1 MATYTKAES
10 RSWARD
16 KLVGAVNCTI
26 PSFTADLKN
35 LNESGI
41 RHDIALAKQHG
52 FIGTLAI
59 GEISITLKEY
69 VEFVR
74 VSKDEAGDG
83 FFICH
88 HACFNTLE
96 ENIEMAQRA
105 ETAGAD
111 LILLS
116 YPPSFYPET
125 EEEVFEYTCAFA
137 EATNLAIILFPMT
150 IWNFSRLHPSDI
162 STRLIRRILDA
173 APNVAVIKAEG
184 GYPNIMN
191 AVECHRLFGDEV
203 VISVPIEGD
212 LVPLSQVIPIQL
224 SATSDHEYF
233 GPLVPQMMQLIRDG
247 KYDDS
252 TELYWR
258 LHPARVAKINLFA
271 AVHGGSVLNRMAW
284 KFQGWLQ
291 GYNGGPLRM
300 PTMRLQDKQMRA
312 YRAALLEAGFDI
324 PDEPLKDFFV
334 GRNPA

>member
-1 MATYTKAES
+1 MAAYTKTES
-10 RSWARD
+10 RVWARE
-16 KLVGAVNCTI
+16 KLIGAVNCTV
-26 PSFTADLKN
+26 PSFTADLLN
-35 LNESGI
+35 LNEKGI
-41 RHDIALAKQHG
+41 RHDIALAKEHG
-52 FIGTLAI
+52 FIGSLAI
-59 GEISITLKEY
+59 GEVSISLDEY
-69 VEFVR
+69 IEFVR
-74 VSKDEAGDG
+74 ISKDEAGDD

-105 ETAGAD
+105 EAAGAD
-111 LILLS
+111 LILLT

-125 EEEVFEYTCAFA
+125 EDEVFEYTKAFA
-137 EATNLAIILFPMT
+137 DATGLAIILFPMT

-162 STRLIRRILDA
+162 STRLTRRILDA

-212 LVPLSQVIPIQL
+212 LIPLSQVIPIQL

-233 GPLVPQMMQLIRDG
+233 GPLIPRIMQLIRDG
-247 KYDDS
+247 KHDEA

-258 LHPARVAKINLFA
+258 LHPARVAKSGLFA
-271 AVHGGSVLNRMAW
+271 AVHGGSVLNRMGW

-300 PTMRLQDKQMRA
+300 PTMRLQDKQMKG
-312 YRAALLEAGFDI
+312 YRAALIEAGFDI
-324 PDEPLKDFFV
+324 PDEPFKNFFI